1 MNITTKRLQLAAAI
15 SVLAIVATPA
25 AGHEAPAA
33 LADTCPHGVHS
44 VADYRVYARGV
55 YKRDKVRLAAHLRL
69 RYIQS
74 CQHSPWAYREVG
86 RLHKRFKTQRAARKR
101 AARRAAS
108 CTPYGKWAI
117 PAYIV
122 MRESG
127 GSRTARNATS
137 TAGGYYQFIDSTWYA
152 YGGTRYN
159 DSHPAAVA
167 PAAEQHC
174 VAHRAW
180 AGGSGS
186 GHWAL
191 TR

>member
-1 MNITTKRLQLAAAI
+1 MHITTTKRLQLAAAI
-15 SVLAIVATPA
+15 AVIAIAAPAGGSQPPA
-25 AGHEAPAA
+25 ASTAQSVN
-33 LADTCPHGVHS
+33 CPRGLNTI
-44 VADYRVYARGV
+44 ADYRTYARAV
-55 YKRDKVRLAAHLRL
+55 YKRDKVTITAHVRL
-69 RYIQS
+69 RYMRT
-74 CQHSPWAYREVG
+74 CQHSAKAARAVSQL
-86 RLHKRFKTQRAARKR
+86 RKRFKAQRAERKLLD
-101 AARRAAS
+101 A
-108 CTPYGKWAI
+108 CTPYGEWAI

-127 GSRTARNATS
+127 GSRTARNPSS

-167 PAAEQHC
+167 PAVEQHC

-180 AGGSGS
+180 AGGAGS